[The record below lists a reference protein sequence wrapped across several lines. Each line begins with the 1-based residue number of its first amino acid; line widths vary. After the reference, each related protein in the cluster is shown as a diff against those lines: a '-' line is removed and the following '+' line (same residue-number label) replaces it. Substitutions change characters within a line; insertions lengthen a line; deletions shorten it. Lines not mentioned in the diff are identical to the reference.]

1 MACRLL
7 SCLPVTWCRCKG
19 GQMQAGLLR
28 PRRAGGFTLIEMM
41 TALAI
46 VVVLVGLTL
55 GALSQ
60 LQSQASR
67 RAFPTD
73 PRADLPP
80 ARQRA
85 HARPPTQ
92 EIVIGAAG

>member
-1 MACRLL
+1 
-7 SCLPVTWCRCKG
+7 
-19 GQMQAGLLR
+19 MQAGLLR

-60 LQSQASR
+60 LQSPLPYGGSRSSSGRSAPFAASAR
-67 RAFPTD
+67 
-73 PRADLPP
+73 LP
-80 ARQRA
+80 QRMT
-85 HARPPTQ
+85 RSTR
-92 EIVIGAAG
+92 GAMPH